1 MRMKMKMKMK
11 MKVISKLGLGGALAI
26 AALVGCGG
34 NSSGGG
40 FTTSVPSG
48 TKLTSLT
55 PQQAMQLCTDFD
67 AYATNMTP
75 ELCKLLAIDT
85 TALSL
90 SFSSTAQ
97 PSDATLR
104 ATCTQAYNSCLT
116 GGDGGFTTTS
126 SCDPS
131 TFTTEPSTCTATV
144 GDLTMCVNADLT
156 ATKQEAAE
164 LPSCSSVTATNLLSA
179 LATIAAQADGGT
191 SMSAT
196 CTALESNCNMGSS
209 SSSTV
214 GLVTAGRRLRK

>member
-1 MRMKMKMKMK
+1 MK
-11 MKVISKLGLGGALAI
+11 ITRTFGLGTALAI

-55 PQQAMQLCTDFD
+55 PQQAMQLCTDFNASTTD
-67 AYATNMTP
+67 TLAP
-75 ELCKLLAIDT
+75 DLCKLLAIEV

-90 SFSSTAQ
+90 SFSSTGQ
-97 PSDATLR
+97 PSDAMLQM
-104 ATCTQAYNSCLT
+104 ACTQSYNDCLS
-116 GGDGGFTTTS
+116 GDGGFTSTS

-131 TFTTEPSTCTATV
+131 TFTAQPSTCTATV
-144 GDLTMCVNADLT
+144 GDLTMCANADLAT
-156 ATKQEAAE
+156 AKQELAG
-164 LPSCSSVTATNLLSA
+164 LPSCSSVTAANLSSA
-179 LATIAAQADGGT
+179 LATLAANADAGT

-196 CTALESNCNMGSS
+196 CTALESNCNTGSS

-214 GLVTAGRRLRK
+214 GLVTAMKRLRK

>member
-1 MRMKMKMKMK
+1 MQITR
-11 MKVISKLGLGGALAI
+11 KLGLGGFLAI

-67 AYATNMTP
+67 ASTGITALAP
-75 ELCKLLAIDT
+75 DLCKLLAIEA
-85 TALSL
+85 TALL
-90 SFSSTAQ
+90 TFSPTAQ
-97 PSDATLR
+97 PSDAMLQM
-104 ATCTQAYNSCLT
+104 ACTQAYNSCLS
-116 GGDGGFTTTS
+116 GDGGVTS
-126 SCDPS
+126 TSDCDPS

-144 GDLTMCVNADLT
+144 GDLTMCTNADLAT
-156 ATKQEAAE
+156 AKQEVAE
-164 LPSCSSVTATNLLSA
+164 LPSCSSVTSSNLTAA
-179 LATIAAQADGGT
+179 LTTLAAQADAGT

-196 CTALESNCNMGSS
+196 CTALESNCNGDSS

-214 GLVTAGRRLRK
+214 GLVTAMRRLRK

>member
-1 MRMKMKMKMK
+1 MQMT
-11 MKVISKLGLGGALAI
+11 SKLGLGGALVI

-55 PQQAMQLCTDFD
+55 PQHAMQLCTDFD
-67 AYATNMTP
+67 TYATTALTP
-75 ELCKLLAIDT
+75 DLCKLLAIEA

-97 PSDATLR
+97 PTDATLR
-104 ATCTQAYNSCLT
+104 MTCTQTYNSCLA
-116 GGDGGFTTTS
+116 GGDGGITTTS
-126 SCDPS
+126 NCDPS
-131 TFTTEPSTCTATV
+131 TFTTEPATCTATV
-144 GDLTMCVNADLT
+144 GDVTMCANAAV
-156 ATKQEAAE
+156 ATTNQELAA
-164 LPSCSSVTATNLLSA
+164 LPSCSSVTAANLISS
-179 LATIAAQADGGT
+179 LATIAAQADAGA

-196 CTALESNCNMGSS
+196 CTELESNCNTGS

-214 GLVTAGRRLRK
+214 ALVTAARRLRK

>member
-1 MRMKMKMKMK
+1 MKM
-11 MKVISKLGLGGALAI
+11 ISKLVLGGALAI

-67 AYATNMTP
+67 TYATTALTP
-75 ELCKLLAIDT
+75 DLCKLLAIEE

-104 ATCTQAYNSCLT
+104 MTCTQTYNSCLS
-116 GGDGGFTTTS
+116 GGDGGITTTS

-131 TFTTEPSTCTATV
+131 TFTTEPATCTATV
-144 GDLTMCVNADLT
+144 GDVTMCTNASVT
-156 ATKQEAAE
+156 ATKQELAE
-164 LPSCSSVTATNLLSA
+164 LPSCNSVTAANLISS
-179 LATIAAQADGGT
+179 LATIAAQADAGT

-196 CTALESNCNMGSS
+196 CTELESNCNMGSS

-214 GLVTAGRRLRK
+214 ALVTAARRLRK

>member
-1 MRMKMKMKMK
+1 MKM
-11 MKVISKLGLGGALAI
+11 ISKLVLGGALAI

-67 AYATNMTP
+67 TYATTALSP
-75 ELCKLLAIDT
+75 DLCKLLAIEA
-85 TALSL
+85 TALL
-90 SFSSTAQ
+90 SFSATAQ
-97 PSDATLR
+97 PSDAALR
-104 ATCTQAYNSCLT
+104 MTCTQTYNSCLA
-116 GGDGGFTTTS
+116 GGDGGITTTS

-131 TFTTEPSTCTATV
+131 TFTTEPATCTATV
-144 GDLTMCVNADLT
+144 GDLTMCTNASVT
-156 ATKQEAAE
+156 ATKQELAE
-164 LPSCSSVTATNLLSA
+164 LPSCSSVTAANLISS
-179 LATIAAQADGGT
+179 LATIAAQADAGM

-196 CTALESNCNMGSS
+196 CTELETNCSMGSS

-214 GLVTAGRRLRK
+214 ALVTAARRLRK

>member
-1 MRMKMKMKMK
+1 MK
-11 MKVISKLGLGGALAI
+11 ITSTFGLGTALAI

-67 AYATNMTP
+67 AYATNALTP
-75 ELCKLLAIDT
+75 DLCKLLAIEA

-90 SFSSTAQ
+90 SFSSTGQ
-97 PSDATLR
+97 PSDAMLQM
-104 ATCTQAYNSCLT
+104 TCTQTYNNCLS
-116 GGDGGFTTTS
+116 GGDGGITS
-126 SCDPS
+126 TSNCDPS
-131 TFTTEPSTCTATV
+131 DLHDPSRPPVRRRSVTSRCAPTPTSPPPNRKWRASPAAARSRRRTCSPRWRRSRP
-144 GDLTMCVNADLT
+144 NAD
-156 ATKQEAAE
+156 A
-164 LPSCSSVTATNLLSA
+164 
-179 LATIAAQADGGT
+179 GT

-196 CTALESNCNMGSS
+196 CTALESNCNGGSS

-214 GLVTAGRRLRK
+214 GLVTAMKRLRK